1 MRNGTMTDAAKAVV
15 ELEDVTIRTPERKP
29 LLDGVSWRVLSG
41 ERWVVLGPNGAGK
54 TTMLSV
60 VGAERHPSE
69 GTASVLG
76 ERFGRTDMRALR
88 ARIGQVDPAA
98 RMLDWLTSEEAVLTG
113 LRNTIWP
120 RWDDWTPDDYRRAR
134 NLLEMM
140 GCGGFG
146 EREIKTLSHGERQ
159 RIRIARALI
168 ADPQLLLLDEPATGL
183 DFPAREALLASLD
196 SMSTSRPDL
205 PTIMVSHHLED
216 LPVTVSH
223 VLLLRHG
230 TVLAQGPVGDLL
242 TSELVSE
249 CFGFPIDVHAWEGR
263 WMARAAAGWKMGGSN
278 DKGASERSA

>member
-1 MRNGTMTDAAKAVV
+1 MDAGRSVV

-29 LLDGVSWRVLSG
+29 LLDGVNWRVQSG

-60 VGAERHPSE
+60 VGAERHPSV
-69 GTASVLG
+69 GTARVLG

-88 ARIGQVDPAA
+88 ARIGRVDPAA
-98 RMLDWLTSEEAVLTG
+98 RMLDWLTPEEAVLTG
-113 LRNTIWP
+113 LRNTVWP
-120 RWDDWTPDDYRRAR
+120 RWDDWTPDDYHRAR
-134 NLLEMM
+134 ELLGMM

-146 EREIKTLSHGERQ
+146 EREIRTLSHGERQ

-168 ADPQLLLLDEPATGL
+168 AGPELLLLDEPATGL

-196 SMSTSRPDL
+196 TMTTSRPDL

-216 LPVTVSH
+216 LPVTITH
-223 VLLLRHG
+223 VLLLRDGAVH
-230 TVLAQGPVGDLL
+230 AQGPVGELL

-249 CFGFPIDVHAWEGR
+249 CFGFPIHVHAWEGR
-263 WMARAAAGWKMGGSN
+263 WMARAVAGWQMGGPN
-278 DKGASERSA
+278 DVDVVEHSA